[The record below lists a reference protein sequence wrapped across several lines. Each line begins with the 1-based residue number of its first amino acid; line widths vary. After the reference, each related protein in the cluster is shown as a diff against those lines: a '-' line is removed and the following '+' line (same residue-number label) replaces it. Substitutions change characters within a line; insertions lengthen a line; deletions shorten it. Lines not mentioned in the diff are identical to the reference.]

1 MLTGFPVFDG
11 KGDLCLVV
19 TFARDVT
26 LLAQLQDQVAGQCKL
41 IDQINDQLAYIA
53 QGSAKSS
60 EPVYASRAMGDVVS
74 LLGRFAHTDA
84 TVLILGETGAGK
96 DVFARYTHSQSAR
109 NDKILLK
116 VDCGGISESL
126 TESELFGY
134 MPGAFTGASNKGKA
148 GYFEIADGS
157 TIFLD
162 EVGEL
167 PLSMQTRLLRV
178 LQDGEIMR
186 VGASSPRKV
195 DVRIIAATN
204 RDLAKSVEAGTF
216 RRDLYYRL
224 NVATVRIPPL
234 RDRQEDVRALAEHYL
249 AQYTAKYHKA
259 MAFMDVTL
267 DIMSAYSWPGNVREL
282 QNLVHSLVIT
292 LTGPLISPRDLPPQ
306 ISGSTRESS
315 CYSED
320 ILSARRPLRDI
331 MAEMERDF
339 LLKAI
344 EVHGS
349 VQRVAELFQIN
360 RSTVFRKLQ
369 GARRID

>member
-1 MLTGFPVFDG
+1 MACRSSELLSKHVERILDALPEGVFISDAAGTSLRVNRMYEQLTGLTQEQIRGKNVRDLVQEGTFDCILNPEIVRTGRPTTHVQQLKDGKKLVLTGFPVFDG

-53 QGSAKSS
+53 QGAAKSR
-60 EPVYASRAMGDVVS
+60 EPVYASRAMGDVIS

-109 NDKILLK
+109 SDKILLK

-134 MPGAFTGASNKGKA
+134 MPGAFTGASSKGKA

-204 RDLAKSVEAGTF
+204 RDLAQSVEQEPSAATCITASTW
-216 RRDLYYRL
+216 LPCAYR
-224 NVATVRIPPL
+224 P
-234 RDRQEDVRALAEHYL
+234 
-249 AQYTAKYHKA
+249 
-259 MAFMDVTL
+259 
-267 DIMSAYSWPGNVREL
+267 
-282 QNLVHSLVIT
+282 
-292 LTGPLISPRDLPPQ
+292 
-306 ISGSTRESS
+306 
-315 CYSED
+315 C
-320 ILSARRPLRDI
+320 ARGKKTCAPW
-331 MAEMERDF
+331 
-339 LLKAI
+339 
-344 EVHGS
+344 
-349 VQRVAELFQIN
+349 
-360 RSTVFRKLQ
+360 RSTTLPSTPPSTTRPWPLWT
-369 GARRID
+369 